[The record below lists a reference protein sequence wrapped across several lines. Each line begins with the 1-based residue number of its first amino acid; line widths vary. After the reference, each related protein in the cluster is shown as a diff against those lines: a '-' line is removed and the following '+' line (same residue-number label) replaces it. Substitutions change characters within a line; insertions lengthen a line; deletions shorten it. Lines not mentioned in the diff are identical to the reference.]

1 MDKASLL
8 ADILTALA
16 IAQTQALNAAA
27 EAHETAT
34 HTENVAENKYD
45 TLGLEAAYLAHG
57 QSQRVLTCSADLKA
71 FERLRPTPWQAGDA
85 IDLGALICLRT
96 DDADAASR
104 WLYLGPGAGG
114 LRMPLG
120 GTEVVVVTPAAPL
133 GQQLLGR
140 YLGDDISIMVVG
152 KQQDYAIKEV
162 L

>member
-85 IDLGALICLRT
+85 IDLGALICLHT

>member
-140 YLGDDISIMVVG
+140 YLGDDISIMVAG

>member
-16 IAQTQALNAAA
+16 TAQTQALNAAA

-57 QSQRVLTCSADLKA
+57 QSQRVLTCSTDLKA
-71 FERLRPTPWQAGDA
+71 FESLRPTPWKTGDA

-96 DDADAASR
+96 DEAAAR

-114 LRMPLG
+114 LKMPFG
-120 GTEVVVVTPAAPL
+120 GTEVIVVTPAAPL

-140 YLGDDISIMVVG
+140 YLGDDISIMVAG
-152 KQQDYAIKEV
+152 KQQDYTIKEV
-162 L
+162 R

>member
-16 IAQTQALNAAA
+16 IALTQALNAAA

-71 FERLRPTPWQAGDA
+71 FESLRPTPWQTEDA
-85 IDLGALICLRT
+85 IDLGALVCLST
-96 DDADAASR
+96 DDAASR

-114 LRMPLG
+114 LRIPFG
-120 GTEVVVVTPAAPL
+120 GTEVIVVTPAAPL

-140 YLGDDISIMVVG
+140 YLGDDIGIIVAG
-152 KQQDYAIKEV
+152 KQQNYAIKEV
-162 L
+162 R